1 MKKISSFHPDRIQ
14 GKDLAPEWL
23 ELANQKSAEINAAYE
38 AIKAARK
45 I

>member
-1 MKKISSFHPDRIQ
+1 MKNFAAFHPDKIQ

-23 ELANQKSAEINAAYE
+23 ELANQKCAEINRAYE
-38 AIKAARK
+38 TIKSARR